1 MSVKMPQ
8 HIYLLLLS
16 LLLFSSYCNNGRR
29 IASVRYCLLYKSLTV
44 KQSKNDYLK
53 VGIQD
58 NCITFA
64 VYKCRYKTLLIK

>member
-8 HIYLLLLS
+8 HIYLLFLS

-53 VGIQD
+53 
-58 NCITFA
+58 
-64 VYKCRYKTLLIK
+64 

>member
-29 IASVRYCLLYKSLTV
+29 IASVRYCLLYKPITV

-53 VGIQD
+53 VGIRD

-64 VYKCRYKTLLIK
+64 LYKCRYKTLLIK